1 MVNKSHTFKNN
12 LQFVYSPLV
21 NEITSIN
28 IFIKVGS
35 INEPKNLNGIS
46 HFIEHMIFK
55 GTSKL
60 KNSKSISTIFDSI
73 GASINA
79 HTTLD
84 YTCCEVKCHSAY
96 TKLCLQTL
104 FDMILCS
111 IFDKNET
118 EREKD
123 VVIEEII
130 MHADNSARHVNELVY
145 TSLFN
150 ESSLG
155 QPVGGSPQL
164 IKKYKYK
171 DILAYYKH
179 FYKPENIVISIASNI
194 TFKKLLKLISSQKIS
209 KLNTKKMIK
218 KNFHPRYTINTKE
231 NRIILK
237 NRKVDQVHIALGFR
251 CCGRDNKDFYSLKL
265 LEIILASNMSSLL
278 FINLREKN
286 GLTYSVHIDLSVFEK
301 IGSFIILTSVDKT
314 KLFNKDKKK
323 GAFDV
328 IIETLMDLYKNGVS
342 AEQLKLAKG
351 FLKGMIT
358 LSLENSDTISST
370 NGTSYIFNSLD
381 KDIPLT
387 QIYKQKYKYLTKAS
401 INRVIRKYILE
412 KNVGCALIGDNITKS
427 KSIISQ
433 KLSKFK

>member
-12 LQFVYSPLV
+12 LQFVSSPLV
-21 NEITSIN
+21 NQITSIN
-28 IFIKVGS
+28 IFINVGS

-55 GTSKL
+55 GTKKL
-60 KNSKSISTIFDSI
+60 KDSKSISTIFDSI

-84 YTCCEVKCHSAY
+84 YTCYEVKCHSSY
-96 TKLCLQTL
+96 TKLCLHTL

-111 IFDKNET
+111 TFDKNET

-123 VVIEEII
+123 VVIEEIT
-130 MHADNSARHVNELVY
+130 MHADNSVRRVNELVY
-145 TSLFN
+145 QSLFN
-150 ESSLG
+150 ESSLA
-155 QPVGGSPQL
+155 QSVGGSPKL
-164 IKKYKYK
+164 IKKWKYR
-171 DILAYYKH
+171 DIIAYYKH
-179 FYKPENIVISIASNI
+179 FYRPENIVISMASNI
-194 TFKKLLKLISSQKIS
+194 PFKKLLKMISSQKIS
-209 KLNTKKMIK
+209 KLNTKKVIK
-218 KNFHPRYTINTKE
+218 DFHPRFTINTKE

-237 NRKVDQVHIALGFR
+237 NRKLDQVHMALGFR
-251 CCGRDNKDFYSLKL
+251 CCGRYNKDFYPLKL

-278 FINLREKN
+278 FVNLREKN

-301 IGSFIILTSVDKT
+301 IGNFIILTSVDKT

-328 IIETLMDLYKNGVS
+328 IIETLMDLYRNGVS

-370 NGTSYIFNSLD
+370 NGVAYISNGLD
-381 KDIPLT
+381 KDIPVT
-387 QIYKQKYKYLTKAS
+387 QIYAHRYRNLTRAS
-401 INRVIRKYILE
+401 VNKVIRKYILE
-412 KNVGCALIGDNITKS
+412 KNVGCAFIGDNITKS
-427 KSIISQ
+427 KSIISK